1 MENGGDF
8 MQLCRLCLVK
18 DQVNIPI
25 FEDQGDIRQIFLK
38 ISSCLPVKIA
48 PNDKLPKKIC
58 DGCSYKLD
66 MLYEFW
72 NTSAN
77 AEKQLVTW
85 LDQAGLKANTETAD
99 KTMSVVAQQCSNKP
113 SETIVK
119 QEAMEDAA
127 ENQIFMQEMN
137 YKEKWD
143 EASSSAGPS
152 ATVTSD
158 EPPPKRARRAAA
170 VKASLNVTPESEDE
184 DDDFDNEAMTKIENE
199 SDEEDDDDDMDD
211 DSAYADVPSTSADD
225 QAGPSGVG
233 KDGVEAPSP
242 FEEFRDYQCYI
253 CGQIYENDED
263 LRVHLEN
270 LEAFLKIYCDQCNTF
285 ISLED
290 ALFHRQT
297 TYFCSQCKLMLTKE
311 TFLDHGCLHD
321 NEYKAL
327 ALSFKQ
333 ECTQCKN
340 YFFSKLSL
348 EKHMNEKHGSKI
360 LNCKCCK
367 LHFIDVE
374 LFNKHRLN
382 HYRNAGFVTLKE
394 EGQESKL
401 QEKLLNLINRTI
413 KRNKELCEMR
423 DKNNTDFTREMKQEK
438 LDVLN
443 LRNKSVFKAGSF
455 DSNLTSRE
463 SISNDEINQCYICG
477 QIFGNG
483 EDLRFHLE
491 NLEAFLKV
499 YCKQCKSFVTFEE
512 SIFHLQITYS
522 CSLCKLILPQ
532 GTFLEHDCLHKSS
545 NQLLAM
551 SLKQECNSCD
561 KIFFC
566 DLDIQKHIE
575 EVHSN
580 NKPKELHCKCC
591 KLTFSS
597 KEMFKMHVSGHY
609 KRAGVLNT
617 NTQSNH
623 LKNDVKEDKGP
634 KKASPNKK
642 KKNGLQKKTKT
653 GTKKKAVIYQTMQTR
668 SARIQTRK
676 KVKILPTM
684 SKKDK
689 FCCGTCHKVFKT
701 SHLLVTHKRKH

>member
-233 KDGVEAPSP
+233 KDGVEAP
-242 FEEFRDYQCYI
+242 
-253 CGQIYENDED
+253 
-263 LRVHLEN
+263 
-270 LEAFLKIYCDQCNTF
+270 
-285 ISLED
+285 
-290 ALFHRQT
+290 
-297 TYFCSQCKLMLTKE
+297 
-311 TFLDHGCLHD
+311 
-321 NEYKAL
+321 
-327 ALSFKQ
+327 
-333 ECTQCKN
+333 
-340 YFFSKLSL
+340 
-348 EKHMNEKHGSKI
+348 
-360 LNCKCCK
+360 
-367 LHFIDVE
+367 
-374 LFNKHRLN
+374 
-382 HYRNAGFVTLKE
+382 
-394 EGQESKL
+394 
-401 QEKLLNLINRTI
+401 
-413 KRNKELCEMR
+413 
-423 DKNNTDFTREMKQEK
+423 
-438 LDVLN
+438 
-443 LRNKSVFKAGSF
+443 
-455 DSNLTSRE
+455 E